1 MSYDL
6 NSLRKAFDAED
17 YIFDEDFLL
26 TIYLALKLNKPLL
39 VEGAAGVGKTE
50 TGKVL
55 ANIYGTPLL
64 RLQCYEGLDETKA
77 LYEWTYQKQLLDI
90 QIKKDACTP
99 LEVKSLFGP
108 EYLLERPLLQAISAP
123 QTRVLLIDE
132 IDKTDEAFEAFLL
145 EMLSDFQVS
154 IPELGTIRAQSLPV
168 IILTSNASR
177 DLSDALKRR
186 CIYLYLNY
194 PSVEKEARILRVKVP
209 GIKAKLSL
217 EIAAAANYLRNHASI
232 HKKPSIAETIDWA
245 AALVALKE
253 PKLDETTL
261 QKTAGVV
268 FKNKEDVH
276 LFTQSQE
283 IDNILATSRGL
294 DGRSN
299 EADSCSCPQ
308 HHE

>member
-1 MSYDL
+1 MRYDL

-77 LYEWTYQKQLLDI
+77 LYEWNYQKQLLDI

-186 CIYLYLNY
+186 CIYLYLSY

-232 HKKPSIAETIDWA
+232 HKKPSIAVCFSCTARRAILGMRTDEECGIAKKRLGDNVSVFGFYTYGEFSPAGAGKVSVFHNETFVC
-245 AALVALKE
+245 LLLE
-253 PKLDETTL
+253 
-261 QKTAGVV
+261 
-268 FKNKEDVH
+268 
-276 LFTQSQE
+276 
-283 IDNILATSRGL
+283 
-294 DGRSN
+294 
-299 EADSCSCPQ
+299 
-308 HHE
+308 